1 MIELWDSWG
10 PMFVDFSTTG
20 PGPAYLGSAHGIMGF
35 PEKTIVIL
43 CSSSTAYGDIFVASK
58 GCMDWLLIHICN
70 VHIYIY
76 VYIYIQLYIYTTIYV
91 CTCTCT
97 YMYVD
102 TYTYT
107 IIHLLR
113 FTHIY
118 IYMCIYIYICIYIC
132 NVIPCPYILVYLF
145 TICIM
150 STPDET
156 TIY

>member
-20 PGPAYLGSAHGIMGF
+20 PGPAYPGSAHGIPG
-35 PEKTIVIL
+35 EWSSSE
-43 CSSSTAYGDIFVASK
+43 SSSTAYGDIFVASK

-76 VYIYIQLYIYTTIYV
+76 VYIYIIIYIQLYIHTTIYV

-113 FTHIY
+113 YTHVY
-118 IYMCIYIYICIYIC
+118 IYIC

-150 STPDET
+150 STPDS
-156 TIY
+156 